1 MSRESDIRG
10 PFEAG
15 GGGRLFTGPEVESSG
30 VDFLIESELRE
41 VHHPLQHYGGLSF
54 YREV

>member
-15 GGGRLFTGPEVESSG
+15 GGGRLFTGPE
-30 VDFLIESELRE
+30 LRE